1 MLADVG
7 LVVLTAVGVRDV
19 VTEPEVSIV
28 GNLVERHTQLSVCLG
43 PAEHALDA
51 RMGYL
56 VQVVVI
62 PQIVAA
68 VIVTEIERGGSA
80 VEETAGLEGYGV
92 AE

>member
-62 PQIVAA
+62 PQIVA